1 VCRRHLRAAKPT
13 IADDN
18 YHPVEAHMFARN
30 SRIYHVATLALASMI
45 GGCSSDST
53 TAAVAA
59 ATPAQVVVVA
69 GSNALVGTVGAVLPP
84 VQVEVQDA
92 SSAPIAGQ
100 TVTWTVISG
109 GGAVNATSSTTD
121 SNGIASVVWT
131 LGPVAGTDSLLAAVN
146 GTSLNATISATA
158 TQ

>member
-1 VCRRHLRAAKPT
+1 MFSRNARV
-13 IADDN
+13 
-18 YHPVEAHMFARN
+18 YH
-30 SRIYHVATLALASMI
+30 IATLALALMI
-45 GGCSSDST
+45 GACSSDSS

-59 ATPAQVVVVA
+59 ATPAQVTVVT
-69 GSNALVGTVGAVLPP
+69 GSNAMTGTVGAVLPP

-92 SSAPIAGQ
+92 SSAPISGQ

-109 GGAVNATSSTTD
+109 GGVVNATSSTTD

-146 GTSLNATISATA
+146 GTSLNTTITANAIA